1 MEIEMFI
8 WEWQHVFQGKVLQIF
23 QGLLKDLDIKTDVNV
38 FILGIPISNN
48 INDVCFQPEYC
59 GFTLSELQNIFLIA
73 KENFDTDPGQNI
85 FMTGRHLYEAHRESL
100 YPKALKKAVE
110 SILKDYEITKSLI
123 YFCSYPVQIN
133 QHWVMTIV
141 QCDKTYFDSLYK
153 LRKEVYEMDEFH
165 KYKIHRCFLE
175 AVIEGVL
182 SESYHALITPTK
194 IGNYSFSSTE
204 RILEDAASSLLSSI
218 TVHVNDWGG
227 DLFELLNLI
236 SAEPY
241 EGAVSKGRLLICN
254 QENPNISVKVKLKK
268 SIKIAKS
275 EYRGIRKLLEVS
287 SDAMALLC
295 DGACVWGLGSPLQ
308 IYDPLS
314 ENVFEI
320 RFTGNY
326 AWELVH
332 AENIMLTVKYRKP
345 NLPREKFNKVQFHD
359 HINLIFNADSL
370 SENLLVEAVEA
381 AVDQSHGTMLIISAN
396 AELESER
403 LSAQSTKIEVIP
415 ISKDIVSHVSSVD
428 GAIIVSPNGN
438 IYSFGVILDGL
449 ATKNGK
455 SSRGARYNSAIRYI
469 DGQNKINVPCLAII
483 VSEDGYVEIYP
494 TLNPRISRSIINKL
508 LDELE
513 QYSLSSN
520 LHNESEADKAWKNL
534 YKLKK
539 LEFYLLEKDIERVN
553 EIKDI
558 VIKIAH
564 VLSMK
569 NMSRTGLGFMIPS
582 MEDFVVNEKMR
593 TDYYI

>member
-48 INDVCFQPEYC
+48 INDICFQPEYC
-59 GFTLSELQNIFLIA
+59 GSTLSEFKNVFLIA
-73 KENFDTDPGQNI
+73 KENFDTDPEQHI
-85 FMTGRHLYEAHRESL
+85 FMTGRHLYEAHLESL

-110 SILKDYEITKSLI
+110 SILKDCEITKSLI
-123 YFCSYPVQIN
+123 SFCSYPVQIN
-133 QHWVMTIV
+133 QHWVMTII

-153 LRKEVYEMDEFH
+153 LRKEVYEMDKFH
-165 KYKIHRCFLE
+165 KYKINRCFLE

-182 SESYHALITPTK
+182 SESHHALLIPTK
-194 IGNYSFSSTE
+194 VGNYSFSSTE
-204 RILEDAASSLLSSI
+204 RILEDAASRLLSSI
-218 TVHVNDWGG
+218 RIQVNDWGG
-227 DLFELLNLI
+227 NLFELSNLI
-236 SAEPY
+236 SAERY
-241 EGAVSKGRLLICN
+241 EGAGSKGRLVICN
-254 QENPNISVKVKLKK
+254 QENPNISVKVKLKN
-268 SIKIAKS
+268 SIKIAN
-275 EYRGIRKLLEVS
+275 YRGIRKLLEVS
-287 SDAMALLC
+287 SDEMALLC

-308 IYDPLS
+308 IYDPLN

-320 RFTGNY
+320 RFTGHY
-326 AWELVH
+326 AWKLVH

-428 GAIIVSPNGN
+428 GAIIVSPDGN

-449 ATKNGK
+449 ATENGNP
-455 SSRGARYNSAIRYI
+455 SRGARYNSAIRYI
-469 DGQNKINVPCLAII
+469 DGQSKINVPCLAII
-483 VSEDGYVEIYP
+483 VSEDGYVDIYP

-520 LHNESEADKAWKNL
+520 LHNESEADKAWNNL
-534 YKLKK
+534 YELKK

-553 EIKDI
+553 KIKDI
-558 VIKIAH
+558 VIEIAH
-564 VLSMK
+564 ILSMK
-569 NMSRTGLGFMIPS
+569 NMSRTGLGFIFPS